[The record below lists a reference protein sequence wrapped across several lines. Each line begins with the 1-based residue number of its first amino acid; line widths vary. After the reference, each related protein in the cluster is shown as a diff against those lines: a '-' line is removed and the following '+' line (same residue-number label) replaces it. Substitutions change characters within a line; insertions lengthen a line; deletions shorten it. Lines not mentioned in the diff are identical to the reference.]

1 MSGGEPVGD
10 HCILSVVRA
19 IATSLLALSV
29 SSRAGPIV
37 AREGSPTPRVSSYI
51 DLIRWLLPLVK
62 QTEFFPTSLWLTGR
76 EADVCG
82 VSPSLRKLAR
92 DKRLMAFTAAAM
104 YGGAALDGGVE
115 GLIPGDP
122 SFAVAPVI
130 AAGVIVSLLILAG
143 PRLPLAALSLLGPIG
158 VVLIAVALTATPGA
172 GDGAVLYMWPVLWST
187 FFFGRRGAIAIVA
200 CVGVAHAIVLLEL
213 PGASSYPGRW
223 VDVMVSVV
231 VVAAV
236 VLALLRRNDQLLV
249 DLTAEARTDALTGLL
264 NRRGFD
270 ERASLELAR
279 SKREESSIALAAFD
293 LDHFKRVNDEW
304 GHDVGDRVLI
314 RTAQVLAA
322 EAREIDVVARFG
334 GEEFVALLPGADT
347 AAAHAFAERVRDALA
362 GERFSRLPTVR
373 VSAGILAARTPA
385 TIDELLRGAD
395 SALYAAKRGGRD
407 RAVVYR
413 RDLHPAGEILAGR
426 G

>member
-1 MSGGEPVGD
+1 M
-10 HCILSVVRA
+10 
-19 IATSLLALSV
+19 
-29 SSRAGPIV
+29 
-37 AREGSPTPRVSSYI
+37 
-51 DLIRWLLPLVK
+51 
-62 QTEFFPTSLWLTGR
+62 
-76 EADVCG
+76 
-82 VSPSLRKLAR
+82 SPSLRKLAR

>member
-1 MSGGEPVGD
+1 MGR
-10 HCILSVVRA
+10 RA
-19 IATSLLALSV
+19 
-29 SSRAGPIV
+29 
-37 AREGSPTPRVSSYI
+37 
-51 DLIRWLLPLVK
+51 DIR
-62 QTEFFPTSLWLTGR
+62 
-76 EADVCG
+76 G

-104 YGGAALDGGVE
+104 YGGAALDGAVE

-122 SFAVAPVI
+122 SFAVGPVI
-130 AAGVIVSLLILAG
+130 AAGAIVSLLVLG
-143 PRLPLAALSLLGPIG
+143 GSRLPRAALSLLGPLG
-158 VVLIAVALTATPGA
+158 VVLIAVALAATPGA

-187 FFFGRRGAIAIVA
+187 FFFGRRGAIAILA
-200 CVGVAHAIVLLEL
+200 CVGAAHAIVLLEL
-213 PGASSYPGRW
+213 PAASGYPGRW
-223 VDVMVSVV
+223 VDVMVSVA
-231 VVAAV
+231 VVAV
-236 VLALLRRNDQLLV
+236 VILMLLRRNDELLE
-249 DLTAEARTDALTGLL
+249 DLATEARSDALTGLL

-279 SKREESSIALAAFD
+279 ARRDGSPVAIAAFD

-314 RTAQVLAA
+314 RTAQAIST

-347 AAAHAFAERVRDALA
+347 AAAHAFAERVRDVLA
-362 GERFSRLPTVR
+362 GERFSRLPIVR
-373 VSAGILAARTPA
+373 ISAGILSARAPA
-385 TIDELLRGAD
+385 SIDELLRGAD

-407 RAVVYR
+407 QSVIFQRE
-413 RDLHPAGEILAGR
+413 LHTAGENLAGR